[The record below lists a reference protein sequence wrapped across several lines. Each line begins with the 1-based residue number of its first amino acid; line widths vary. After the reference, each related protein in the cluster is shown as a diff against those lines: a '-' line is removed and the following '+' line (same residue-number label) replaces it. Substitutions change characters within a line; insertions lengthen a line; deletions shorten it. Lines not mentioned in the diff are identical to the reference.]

1 MGHIWGKTNSPLRVS
16 EEKPVEN
23 PREVAEVKDVVELGW
38 RGRQF
43 LHDVVIE
50 LQRAECQ
57 LVTHSLDALVKH
69 LKNEKT
75 PQMPVG
81 G

>member
-1 MGHIWGKTNSPLRVS
+1 MGHLSGKTNSPLRVS
-16 EEKPVEN
+16 EDKPVEN
-23 PREVAEVKDVVELGW
+23 PREIAEVKDVVELGG

-43 LHDVVIE
+43 LHDVFIK

-69 LKNEKT
+69 LKSEKT
-75 PQMPVG
+75 PQMPVSG
-81 G
+81 